1 MDKVKR
7 NLDGMWFRIKRDGKY
22 QNICFSDM
30 TTEEQLGVLKDKD
43 VEFMRRMCLIIAEK
57 MREIGDK
64 FDITME

>member
-1 MDKVKR
+1 MDKMKR
-7 NLDGMWFRIKRDGKY
+7 NLDGTLFRIKRDGKY

-30 TTEEQLGVLKDKD
+30 TTEERLGVLKDKD

>member
-1 MDKVKR
+1 MDKTKR

-30 TTEEQLGVLKDKD
+30 TTEERLEVLKDKD
-43 VEFMRRMCLIIAEK
+43 VEFMRRMCLILAEK

-64 FDITME
+64 FDIIME